1 MAKSKKTLD
10 TLVEDIYNKIGV
22 LADGEHIDL
31 DPETI
36 DQFGESMKEILYKWS
51 HPEPRGDATLRMS
64 NIGRKPR
71 QLWFDMKSEGT
82 AEKMPPSL
90 FIKFLY
96 GHLLEEIVIFL
107 IKLSG
112 HKVTSEQ
119 KEIYDAIINGP
130 RGHVVGPLRVWL
142 NNPGLARSAQ
152 TVGAYARYGTCL
164 SKGLSELAIIVTGR
178 VWSSAFEWEHH
189 APLAIEGGIDPKHV
203 ETISLGKKPIFDNP
217 EQNAVFDFAAEANIK
232 KNVSD
237 NTYKRLVDLL
247 GENAAIDI
255 VGICGY
261 YSLISMTLNVFKVPN
276 DTDKW
281 PLPEVKDFSEMVK
294 S

>member
-1 MAKSKKTLD
+1 MTRIKDWK
-10 TLVEDIYNKIGV
+10 VED
-22 LADGEHIDL
+22 L
-31 DPETI
+31 
-36 DQFGESMKEILYKWS
+36 
-51 HPEPRGDATLRMS
+51 
-64 NIGRKPR
+64 
-71 QLWFDMKSEGT
+71 
-82 AEKMPPSL
+82 
-90 FIKFLY
+90 
-96 GHLLEEIVIFL
+96 
-107 IKLSG
+107 
-112 HKVTSEQ
+112 TSEQ
-119 KEIYDAIINGP
+119 KEIHDAIINGP

-164 SKGLSELAIIVTGR
+164 SKGLSELAIIITGR

-217 EQNAVFDFAAEANIK
+217 EQNAVFDFAAEANIL

-261 YSLISMTLNVFKVPN
+261 YSLISMTLNVFKVPH

-281 PLPEVKDFSEMVK
+281 PLPEVVDFSEMVK

>member
-1 MAKSKKTLD
+1 MTRIKDWK
-10 TLVEDIYNKIGV
+10 VED
-22 LADGEHIDL
+22 L
-31 DPETI
+31 
-36 DQFGESMKEILYKWS
+36 
-51 HPEPRGDATLRMS
+51 
-64 NIGRKPR
+64 
-71 QLWFDMKSEGT
+71 
-82 AEKMPPSL
+82 
-90 FIKFLY
+90 
-96 GHLLEEIVIFL
+96 
-107 IKLSG
+107 
-112 HKVTSEQ
+112 TSEQ
-119 KEIYDAIINGP
+119 KEIHDTIINGP

-178 VWSSAFEWEHH
+178 VWSSEFEWEHH
-189 APLAIEGGIDPKHV
+189 APLAIEGGIDPKYV
-203 ETISLGKKPIFDNP
+203 DTISLGKKPNFENP
-217 EQNAVFDFAAEANIK
+217 EEDAVFDFAAEANIV

-237 NTYKRLVDLL
+237 NTYNKLVDLL

-281 PLPEVKDFSEMVK
+281 PLPKVKDFSQMLK
-294 S
+294 N

>member
-1 MAKSKKTLD
+1 MTRIKDWK
-10 TLVEDIYNKIGV
+10 VED
-22 LADGEHIDL
+22 L
-31 DPETI
+31 
-36 DQFGESMKEILYKWS
+36 
-51 HPEPRGDATLRMS
+51 
-64 NIGRKPR
+64 
-71 QLWFDMKSEGT
+71 
-82 AEKMPPSL
+82 
-90 FIKFLY
+90 
-96 GHLLEEIVIFL
+96 
-107 IKLSG
+107 
-112 HKVTSEQ
+112 TSEQ
-119 KEIYDAIINGP
+119 KEIHDAIINGP

-217 EQNAVFDFAAEANIK
+217 EQNAVFDFAAEANIL

-281 PLPEVKDFSEMVK
+281 SLPEVKDFSEMVK

>member
-1 MAKSKKTLD
+1 MTRIKDWK
-10 TLVEDIYNKIGV
+10 VED
-22 LADGEHIDL
+22 L
-31 DPETI
+31 
-36 DQFGESMKEILYKWS
+36 
-51 HPEPRGDATLRMS
+51 
-64 NIGRKPR
+64 
-71 QLWFDMKSEGT
+71 
-82 AEKMPPSL
+82 
-90 FIKFLY
+90 
-96 GHLLEEIVIFL
+96 
-107 IKLSG
+107 
-112 HKVTSEQ
+112 TSEQ
-119 KEIYDAIINGP
+119 KEIHDAIINGP

-203 ETISLGKKPIFDNP
+203 ETISLGKKPIFENP
-217 EQNAVFDFAAEANIK
+217 EQNAVFDFAAEANIL

-237 NTYKRLVDLL
+237 KTYKRLVDLL

-261 YSLISMTLNVFKVPN
+261 YSLISMTLNVFEVPN